1 MISVTWH
8 HLVLQSLVAFDQ
20 LAQGALVTT
29 DEQKM
34 LYLVTSYHH
43 LVL

>member
-29 DEQKM
+29 DELKM
-34 LYLVTSYHH
+34 YLVTSYHH